1 MKHKRGDTFSE
12 IAYFPNENSP
22 TSEFVGWVPT
32 CQLRTL
38 QGALIA
44 DIVTD
49 WVDPATALFVSLQF
63 SDTQA
68 WPIGRA
74 IFDIQFKRTSDE
86 FIISSTTK
94 VLNIVED
101 VTRP

>member
-12 IAYFPNENSP
+12 IAYFPGEDGA
-22 TSEFVGWVPT
+22 TSDFVGWTPT
-32 CQLRTL
+32 CQLRTQ

-44 DIVTD
+44 DIVTA
-49 WVDPATALFVSLQF
+49 WVDPDTALFVSLQF
-63 SDTQA
+63 ADTQA
-68 WPIGRA
+68 WPIGPA
-74 IFDIQFKRTSDE
+74 VFDIQFTRTSPA
-86 FIISSTTK
+86 FTISSTTK